1 MKKKIDELILESL
14 SFYTPLTIDQ
24 IILDLDDKKV
34 KNIRELDLGAF
45 EKRIK
50 FFVKTKKVKVLKS
63 DNRVAFIKLFPKRK
77 LSLARFFLH
86 FFIFFKSLLIKLY
99 LNIKSKKL

>member
-34 KNIRELDLGAF
+34 KNIPELDLDAF

>member
-24 IILDLDDKKV
+24 IILDLDHKKV
-34 KNIRELDLGAF
+34 KSIPELNLDTF

-63 DNRVAFIKLFPKRK
+63 DNQVAFIKLFPKRK
-77 LSLARFFLH
+77 SSLVRFFLY
-86 FFIFFKSLLIKLY
+86 FFIFFKSLLLKIY